1 VCNDCKPIPIKPLE
15 SNVLFRDG
23 IPNWK
28 LLREHFK
35 HQGSITKLDAIK
47 IIKDAN
53 AILVEEPNICKLK
66 DPVVIVG
73 DLHGQYYDLLKVINL
88 GGDPAQNN

>member
-1 VCNDCKPIPIKPLE
+1 
-15 SNVLFRDG
+15 
-23 IPNWK
+23 

-35 HQGSITKLDAIK
+35 HQGSITRQDAIK

-53 AILVEEPNICKLK
+53 QILLEEPNICKLK

-73 DLHGQYYDLLKVINL
+73 DIHGQ
-88 GGDPAQNN
+88 